1 MNIRT
6 LSSTTKTQEKQD
18 INDEA
23 QGKVIRN
30 CSIAREIIKAARD
43 ENVTLNILDL
53 KPDRN
58 DPDRKRTVIVFENN
72 DTFQKYFTKVLE
84 ENRNHKSR
92 KDNAEIDDLKKQ
104 IEELKKL
111 VEVKG

>member
-1 MNIRT
+1 M
-6 LSSTTKTQEKQD
+6 
-18 INDEA
+18 
-23 QGKVIRN
+23 IRN
-30 CSIAREIIKAARD
+30 CSIAREILKSAR
-43 ENVTLNILDL
+43 ENNEKLNVLDL

-72 DTFQKYFTKVLE
+72 ETFQKHFTKVLE
-84 ENRNHKSR
+84 ENQNKKSR
-92 KDNAEIDDLKKQ
+92 NDNSEIDELKKQ